1 MYTLIPFTE
10 AHIAPA
16 VTLWRES
23 YRHEQA
29 ANPLLPA
36 RALMEPEWIAGAL
49 GKCLA
54 NPGVAL
60 LYQGQLAG
68 YMVTGAQFPWKG
80 QQAALVPEYGH
91 GADVQYRRAAYQR
104 MYTHLAEEWVMHGQ
118 QLHLLAHFAHDRRL
132 QETYYQLGFGALL
145 AERLRDLSPLDAVP
159 TKRVL
164 VVQERDVRKLVA
176 LELEHNRYYRQ
187 SPIFLYKDADPEAT
201 LADLEAQAQ
210 QGDAF
215 FVHYE
220 QGEPRAYMVVGESN
234 QGGEGF
240 LLQQTQTAQI
250 KGAYARPALRGQG
263 VGRALLQAAIQWARE
278 EGYRR
283 LFVEHETANVTG
295 ARFWGKHFAP
305 YLYIS
310 MRYVDA
316 TLGG

>member
-10 AHIAPA
+10 AHLAPA
-16 VTLWRES
+16 VALWRES

-29 ANPLLPA
+29 ANPLLPT
-36 RALMEPEWIAGAL
+36 RALMEPEWIVGAL
-49 GKCLA
+49 RKCLT

-60 LYQGQLAG
+60 LHQGQLVG

-91 GADVQYRRAAYQR
+91 SAAVQHQPAAYQR
-104 MYTHLAEEWVMHGQ
+104 MYTHLAEEWVTHGR
-118 QLHLLAHFAHDRRL
+118 QLHLLAHFAHDRLL
-132 QETYYQLGFGALL
+132 QETCYQLGFGALL
-145 AERLRDLSPLDAVP
+145 AERLRDLAPLDAAP
-159 TKRVL
+159 AKP
-164 VVQERDVRKLVA
+164 VVQERNVRKLVA

-187 SPIFLYKDADPEAT
+187 SPIFLHKDVDPEAT

-210 QGDAF
+210 EGDAF
-215 FVHYE
+215 FVYYE
-220 QGEPRAYMVVGESN
+220 QGEPCAYLVVGESN

-250 KGAYARPALRGQG
+250 KSAYVRPALRGQG
-263 VGRALLQAAIQWARE
+263 IGQTLLQAAIQWADNQ
-278 EGYRR
+278 GYQR

-295 ARFWGKHFAP
+295 ASFWSQHFTP
-305 YLYIS
+305 YLSIS